1 MFASPSYL
9 SLKSMGGENNVDFDQ
24 LSYQKEYGL
33 IKESLKKAKK
43 EITVHK
49 VHGTY

>member
-1 MFASPSYL
+1 
-9 SLKSMGGENNVDFDQ
+9 MGGENNVDFDQ